1 MVCEFGMSEK
11 LGPMTFGQKQE
22 LVFLGREISEQRD
35 YSEAVAQEIDREVR
49 RFIDEA
55 HSRAKEILTTYRDKL
70 IALAQR
76 LIEQETLEGAELEAM
91 LA

>member
-1 MVCEFGMSEK
+1 
-11 LGPMTFGQKQE
+11 MTFGQKQE
-22 LVFLGREISEQRD
+22 LVFLGREIAERRD

-55 HSRAKEILTTYRDKL
+55 HSRAKETLTAYRDKL

-76 LIEQETLEGAELEAM
+76 LIEDETLEGPELEAM

>member
-1 MVCEFGMSEK
+1 
-11 LGPMTFGQKQE
+11 MTFGQKQE
-22 LVFLGREISEQRD
+22 LVFLGREIAEQRD

-55 HSRAKEILTTYRDKL
+55 YSRAKEVLTTYRDKL

-76 LIEQETLEGAELEAM
+76 LIEDETLEGAELEAM

>member
-1 MVCEFGMSEK
+1 MSEK

-22 LVFLGREISEQRD
+22 LIFLGREIAERRD
-35 YSEAVAQEIDREVR
+35 YGEAVAEEIDREVR
-49 RFIDEA
+49 GFIDEA

-76 LIEQETLEGAELEAM
+76 LIEDETLEGPELQAM